1 MPTMTPSFAEFLPEW
16 IARQR
21 WYTAK
26 GSTPLL
32 RRVGGLRYQD
42 PDGEVGIETWL
53 LRDDSGPA
61 PVLYQVPLT
70 YRAEPV
76 DGLEHALVARGEHSE
91 LGPRW
96 VYDGCHDPV
105 GARVLLGTI
114 VGEGT
119 VVSDGGA
126 QYGRATGHRAG
137 GPGAMRSHTG
147 GERVRVLSG
156 EQSNTSI
163 IFEGDDGPPV
173 ICKVFRVVP
182 DGRNPDVVVQEAL
195 ADAGST
201 RVPAPLGDLYGEWTG
216 AEGERQHGHLAFAQ
230 EFLAGVEDAWRVAVR
245 AAVDGEDLATRATA
259 LGAAVASVH
268 RDLAAAFPL
277 HEATP
282 PVRAGLRATWR
293 DRAAAALLAVPEL
306 QELRDAITEVY
317 ARAESVPWPAL
328 QRIHGDLH
336 LGQVIE
342 APDRGWLLL
351 DFEGEPLRPLPERT
365 APDLA
370 LRDVAGML
378 RSLEYAAGAAHREHG
393 AEVPE
398 EWAAQARTSF
408 LDGYARESGRDPRE
422 DAELLAALE
431 LDKALYEAVYEVR
444 NRPAWLTIPVAGI
457 RRLLD
462 GPVT

>member
-1 MPTMTPSFAEFLPEW
+1 MPTVTPSFAEFLPDW

-26 GSTPLL
+26 GRRPQL

-42 PDGEVGIETWL
+42 PQGEVGIETWL
-53 LRDDSGPA
+53 LRDDAGPA

-70 YRAEPV
+70 YRGAPAPE
-76 DGLEHALVARGEHSE
+76 LEHALVATTEHSE

-105 GARVLLGTI
+105 GARAILTAI
-114 VGEGT
+114 VTEAT

-126 QYGRATGHRAG
+126 ELGRAAGHRADG
-137 GPGAMRSHTG
+137 AGAMGGHTR

-163 IFEGDDGPPV
+163 IFEGDDGAPV
-173 ICKVFRVVP
+173 ICKVFRVLA

-195 ADAGST
+195 AGADST
-201 RVPAPLGDLYGEWTG
+201 RVPAPLGDLSGEWTG

-230 EFLAGVEDAWRVAVR
+230 EFLPGIEDAWRVAVR
-245 AAVDGEDLATRATA
+245 AAVDGAQLADRAGE

-268 RDLAAAFPL
+268 RDLAAAFPQ
-277 HEATP
+277 HEATE
-282 PVRAGLRATWR
+282 PVRAQLRATWR
-293 DRAAAALLAVPEL
+293 DRATAALLEVPEL
-306 QELRDAITEVY
+306 AGLAEAITAVY
-317 ARAESVPWPAL
+317 ARTEDVPWPAL

-342 APDRGWLLL
+342 APGRGWLLL
-351 DFEGEPLRPLPERT
+351 DFEGEPLRPLTERT

-378 RSLEYAAGAAHREHG
+378 RSLDYAAGAAQREHG
-393 AEVPE
+393 AEVAPE
-398 EWAAQARTSF
+398 WVARTRAAF
-408 LDGYARESGRDPRE
+408 LDGYAREHGRDPRE
-422 DAELLAALE
+422 DAALLAALE

-444 NRPAWLTIPVAGI
+444 NRPEWLAIPVSGVH
-457 RRLLD
+457 RLLT
-462 GPVT
+462 G